1 MSEHTAEHAGHHV
14 VSPVLYVVIWA
25 TLIILTFV
33 TAGIAHV
40 DLEVH
45 NPASIFHG
53 LPFNAVVALV
63 IATFKMSLVILF
75 FMHGKYSSRLVQT
88 VIVGGFFWLLILL
101 LLTMADYLS
110 RVSGL
115 LH

>member
-1 MSEHTAEHAGHHV
+1 MSEHTTEHPGHHV
-14 VSPVLYVVIWA
+14 VSPVLYVGIWA
-25 TLIILTFV
+25 TLIVFTVI
-33 TAGIAHV
+33 TAYVATI

-45 NPASIFHG
+45 NPTSPLHG

-88 VIVGGFFWLLILL
+88 VIIGGFFWLLILL